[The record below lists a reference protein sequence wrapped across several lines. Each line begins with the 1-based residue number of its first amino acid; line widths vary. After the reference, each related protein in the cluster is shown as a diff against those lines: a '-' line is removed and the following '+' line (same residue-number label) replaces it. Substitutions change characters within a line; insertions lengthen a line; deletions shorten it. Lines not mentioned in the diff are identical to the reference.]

1 VTIGTVCGP
10 ECGVGS
16 SRPAGAENE
25 GFRGFNVSKFQINT
39 PIALE
44 AFETL
49 KL

>member
-1 VTIGTVCGP
+1 MAIGTVCGP

-25 GFRGFNVSKFQINT
+25 GFRGFNVSNQH